1 MDEGGY
7 ELKITKVEIFPVTI
21 QKTQNLTGVE
31 KNVIPGSSLG
41 TWQYCRFVVAKV
53 HTDEGAIGLGESP
66 PWLPVSREAQSSIVA
81 IIKDYLAPAVMGE
94 NPFNIVDLSRKME
107 KVCPG
112 NPMARNVLDMAFYDI
127 VAKAF
132 NTPLYNIL
140 GGKVRDRIPLTGLVG
155 FSTVPNMVKSAGWWF
170 NKGYRTIR
178 FKIGRGLGIDEE
190 LMAALRKE
198 FGDQLNI
205 RVDVNQAYGTRD
217 AIKLINM
224 LEEYD
229 VECVEQPTAWHD
241 LRGLSHINK
250 TVRMPVMLHESV
262 YDIYDIVNLI
272 EHDAVS
278 LLGLKLDRP
287 GGISNFKKAVALS
300 ELYNIPCT
308 VISSQELG
316 ISTAASMQLA
326 ATLKKLDFACE
337 ATGPL
342 MIEDDIVMESIKI
355 EDGYAIVPDGVGVGV
370 ELDEEKLKKYSEYV
384 VVCDESSKP
393 LL

>member
-1 MDEGGY
+1 M
-7 ELKITKVEIFPVTI
+7 KITRIEIHPITI

-31 KNVIPGSSLG
+31 RNVTPGSALG
-41 TWQYCRFVVAKV
+41 TWQYCRFVVASV
-53 HTDEGAIGLGESP
+53 YTDEGVIGLGEAP

-81 IIKDYLAPAVMGE
+81 IIKDYLAPTVMGE
-94 NPFNIVDLSRKME
+94 NPFDIERLSMKME

-112 NPMARNVLDMAFYDI
+112 NPMARCVLDMAFYDI
-127 VAKAF
+127 VAKAL

-140 GGKVRDRIPLTGLVG
+140 GGKVRDKIPLTGLVG
-155 FSTVPNMVKSAGWWF
+155 FNDVPGMVESARWWMD
-170 NKGYRTIR
+170 KGYKTIR
-178 FKIGRGLGIDEE
+178 FKIGRGLGMDEE
-190 LMAALRKE
+190 LMKALRQA
-198 FGDQLNI
+198 FGDELKI

-217 AIKLINM
+217 ALKLINM

-241 LRGLSHINK
+241 LRGLSLINK
-250 TVRMPVMLHESV
+250 SVCTPIMLHESL
-262 YDIYDIVNLI
+262 YDIYDVVNLI
-272 EHDAVS
+272 DYEAVS

-287 GGISNFKKAVALS
+287 GGISNLKKAVTLG

-308 VISSQELG
+308 IISSQELG
-316 ISTAASMQLA
+316 ISTSASMQIA

-342 MIEDDIVMESIKI
+342 MIEDDIVKENIII
-355 EDGYAIVPDGVGVGV
+355 EDGHAIITDGIGVGV
-370 ELDEEKLKKYSEYV
+370 ELDENKVKKYSEGTI
-384 VVCDESSKP
+384 VCDENCKP